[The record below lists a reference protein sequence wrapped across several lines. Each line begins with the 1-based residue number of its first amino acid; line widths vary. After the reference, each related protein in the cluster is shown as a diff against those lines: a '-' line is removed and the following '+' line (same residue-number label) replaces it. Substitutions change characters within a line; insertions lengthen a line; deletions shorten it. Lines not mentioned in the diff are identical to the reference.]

1 MEVYK
6 EIKGYYGYFVSNFGN
21 VKSIKENYKD
31 KLLKGRLTNCG
42 YLRVALWKNKKQ
54 KDFAVHRLVAL
65 AFIPN
70 PENKPQ
76 INHINCIKHDNR
88 VENLEW
94 NTESE
99 NMIHSYSNGRNT
111 KGRKIIRVGIKNK
124 TYNKIIEAVKDNNIS
139 KSSISQCLRGISK
152 TSGGYKWEYYD

>member
-54 KDFAVHRLVAL
+54 KDF
-65 AFIPN
+65 
-70 PENKPQ
+70 
-76 INHINCIKHDNR
+76 
-88 VENLEW
+88 
-94 NTESE
+94 S
-99 NMIHSYSNGRNT
+99 SYRTRTWRRNSFCKIFTKIEGNGFLCYFT
-111 KGRKIIRVGIKNK
+111 
-124 TYNKIIEAVKDNNIS
+124 
-139 KSSISQCLRGISK
+139 LL
-152 TSGGYKWEYYD
+152 